1 MEQRFIQEIEFNLLK
16 ITYQELVT
24 EDGEQLDMSVSEHDA
39 ISPVFNTP
47 VKSYRLRE
55 GMSATF
61 HCRMSGT
68 PLPKVRLNRYVYIH
82 STFNQLS

>member
-1 MEQRFIQEIEFNLLK
+1 MEQRFIQEIEFHLLK

-47 VKSYRLRE
+47 VKNYRLRE

-61 HCRMSGT
+61 HCKMTGT
-68 PLPKVRLNRYVYIH
+68 PLPKVRLNCVYTH
-82 STFNQLS
+82 SKFIQLS